1 MLSLLIGVFLFT
13 DLQELLFQK
22 GINYYNSG
30 KYDSSIV
37 MFKQAIKE
45 DSTSKDA
52 YFNLGASFGKIRKYD
67 DAIISFNKAISLSPN
82 DLDALFQLGA
92 MCIVKG
98 DYKSAVVVY
107 TRIISFSPQLPR
119 AYENRG
125 TAYWKLGLQKQANAD
140 LKTAKRLRR
149 GEPVKKV
156 SISIPV
162 MTSKGVKL
170 PEIAIEDTIT
180 ADSAD
185 IELLPYI
192 GEIYM
197 TTGDYELAVVAYSK
211 LIKLAPN
218 NPKGYRNRAL
228 AYEKLG
234 KQERVK
240 KDRDKLQKLLI
251 K

>member
-1 MLSLLIGVFLFT
+1 MLPLVMSFFICSNAWDGLY
-13 DLQELLFQK
+13 QQ
-22 GINYYNSG
+22 GINYYNRG

-37 MFKQAIKE
+37 LFKQVVKE
-45 DSTSKDA
+45 DSTLKDA
-52 YFNLGASFGKIRKYD
+52 YYNLGAAFAKIRKYD
-67 DAIISFNKAISLSPN
+67 DAIVSFNKAISLSPN
-82 DLDALFQLGA
+82 DIDAMFHLGA
-92 MCIVKG
+92 ICIVKG

-107 TRIISFSPQLPR
+107 TRIISFNQQLPR

-125 TAYWKLGLQKQANAD
+125 TAYWKLGLQSQANAD

-149 GEPVKKV
+149 GEPIKKPGLLP
-156 SISIPV
+156 SI
-162 MTSKGVKL
+162 TSKGVKL

-180 ADSAD
+180 ADPAD

-211 LIKLAPN
+211 LIKLAPD

-234 KQERVK
+234 RQERAK
-240 KDRDKLQKLLI
+240 KDRDKLQKLLG

>member
-1 MLSLLIGVFLFT
+1 MLALIMTFFVCS
-13 DLQELLFQK
+13 DLGEWLCQK

-30 KYDSSIV
+30 KYDSSIA
-37 MFKQAIKE
+37 MFKQVIKE
-45 DSTSKDA
+45 DSLSKDA
-52 YFNLGASFGKIRKYD
+52 YYNLGASFAKIRKYD
-67 DAIISFNKAISLSPN
+67 DAISSFNKAISLYPN
-82 DLDALFQLGA
+82 DIDAMFQLGA
-92 MCIVKG
+92 ICIVKG

-107 TRIISFSPQLPR
+107 TRIISFNQQLPR

-125 TAYWKLGLQKQANAD
+125 TAYWKLGLQSQANSD

-149 GEPVKKV
+149 GEPIKKPGLL
-156 SISIPV
+156 PV
-162 MTSKGVKL
+162 LTSKGVKL

-228 AYEKLG
+228 AYEKIG
-234 KQERVK
+234 KLDRAK
-240 KDRDKLQKLLI
+240 KDKDKLQKLLG